1 MATQVNQSNMTMAT
15 PVSPHQ
21 RAYSVM
27 AIPSELEQHRHN
39 KRHQHNNRTNHP
51 DLSWHQE
58 IYKKYGYEPKHKN
71 PSYFGP
77 YLLLQTLG
85 EGEFAKVKAGVHVH
99 TNQEVAIKLMRKDLI
114 KHASLETKLER
125 EISVLRSV
133 HHPYIVQLFD
143 VLTIKNYIGI
153 VLQRAAGG
161 ELFDYILK
169 HHYLQESEAKRLFA
183 QLISG
188 VHYMH
193 QKHIVHRDL
202 KLENL
207 LLSKDRNILITDF
220 GFANR
225 FQMAQEDLMV
235 TSCGSPCYAAPELV
249 INDDSHYVGTA
260 VDIWS
265 CGVILFAMLCGYL
278 PFDDDP
284 SNPQGA
290 NINAL
295 YKYIV
300 STPLEIPSTMS
311 VDATHLLRRML
322 VPDPAKRCTMDEI
335 RSHPWLSDH
344 WELLNMSIEELEQ
357 QMNHMPT
364 SDPQP
369 AVAEQNQNATTVTA
383 ESDVEPV
390 SIDKEPVPELSSVV
404 ENEKTEQETDETPQF
419 SEKAVIQPV
428 CTTVQEDDE
437 IPSLE
442 VKQVSLDDEKHAEIT
457 QEQPKTIVEQEKL
470 QPTSFL
476 HDKFLKLQRRVS
488 TNSHSSSS
496 VSSRKQTPHVT
507 LNDQIPDRSQSFQ
520 PQKTRRERTVSEYY
534 TTTAQQAAARNGR
547 KNSLKVVPSVSEQYV
562 VSGSN
567 THKAKTKGQKLIDW
581 FKRKPSQSTK
591 FPRSNAANQN
601 KLSTAESSDRFPL
614 HERPIS
620 ALPNPIRAMPIGK
633 PLGSYAADFNDSR
646 LRLHKGAVDQD
657 ALTSK
662 APNEVLQTITESL
675 NMMGIDMK
683 KSHDFKIKCVRPAR
697 QQSTYQRTRK
707 ISAVP
712 FKLFFH
718 PNTTQQQQQ
727 QQRQNKPSQ
736 RSHPVQE
743 KKANVLY
750 GEQGIDSGDE
760 VQFTVELS
768 KIENLPGLYVVDIRR
783 TRGNIWAFKF
793 LYHTLLDLL
802 NLSGQSGMGYMAHR
816 RVSDAEI
823 KQQKQAEQQK
833 NRISYMT
840 TSSSGSSMM
849 VFEEPIPHK

>member
-1 MATQVNQSNMTMAT
+1 MAV
-15 PVSPHQ
+15 
-21 RAYSVM
+21 
-27 AIPSELEQHRHN
+27 PSELEQHRFN
-39 KRHQHNNRTNHP
+39 KYQQSFNKPH

-85 EGEFAKVKAGVHVH
+85 EGEFAKVKAGVHVK
-99 TNQEVAIKLMRKDLI
+99 TNQEVAIKLMRKDLV
-114 KHASLETKLER
+114 KHAALETKLER
-125 EISVLRSV
+125 EISVLKSV
-133 HHPYIVQLFD
+133 RHPYIVQLFE

-169 HHYLQESEAKRLFA
+169 HHYLQETEAKRLFA

-207 LLSKDRNILITDF
+207 LLSKDRNIIITDF

-225 FQMAQEDLMV
+225 FQVAQEDLMV

-284 SNPQGA
+284 NNPQGA
-290 NINAL
+290 NINVL

-300 STPLEIPSTMS
+300 STPLEIPNTMS

-322 VPDPAKRCTMDEI
+322 VPDPTKRCTMEEI

-344 WELLNMSIEELEQ
+344 WDLLNQSIEELEQ
-357 QMNHMPT
+357 QMDHLT
-364 SDPQP
+364 ISDPQP
-369 AVAEQNQNATTVTA
+369 VVVVAQHDPPPPTL
-383 ESDVEPV
+383 PP
-390 SIDKEPVPELSSVV
+390 KPPVPAPTLSTI
-404 ENEKTEQETDETPQF
+404 EKPI
-419 SEKAVIQPV
+419 AIVPV
-428 CTTVQEDDE
+428 CTTPQEDDE

-442 VKQVSLDDEKHAEIT
+442 VKSVTL
-457 QEQPKTIVEQEKL
+457 EQP
-470 QPTSFL
+470 PATSFL

-496 VSSRKQTPHVT
+496 SSTKRQSIY
-507 LNDQIPDRSQSFQ
+507 NDKIPDRSQSVQ
-520 PQKTRRERTVSEYY
+520 PQKARRDRTISESY
-534 TTTAQQAAARNGR
+534 TTSIDVKKSSHHQ
-547 KNSLKVVPSVSEQYV
+547 SLHILPSVSEQSTV
-562 VSGSN
+562 TLSA
-567 THKAKTKGQKLIDW
+567 HKRTKGQKLMDW

-591 FPRSNAANQN
+591 FPRSNAANH
-601 KLSTAESSDRFPL
+601 THMPAIESLDRFPL
-614 HERPIS
+614 PERPIS

-633 PLGSYAADFNDSR
+633 PLGSYAADFNDSK

-662 APNEVLQTITESL
+662 APNEVLQTIKESL
-675 NMMGIDMK
+675 SIMGIGMK
-683 KSHDFKIKCVRPAR
+683 RCHDFKVKCVRPAR
-697 QQSTYQRTRK
+697 QHHGQYRSRK
-707 ISAVP
+707 ISAAP

-718 PNTTQQQQQ
+718 PNATHSSNDRRTQ
-727 QQRQNKPSQ
+727 
-736 RSHPVQE
+736 
-743 KKANVLY
+743 AAGNVIY

-823 KQQKQAEQQK
+823 ENQDQQK

-840 TSSSGSSMM
+840 TSSSSSSMM
-849 VFEEPIPHK
+849 VFEESHK